1 MKIDI
6 VRTYEKDSESSID
19 DMPLSIYIDSEYISH
34 GDCYHDNMFDYING
48 YVDGIKKVYE
58 LNSDN
63 DFDLEDIK
71 VERYRLQVKDA
82 YEPPKK
88 LSGTIVKKLEK
99 ESESDEG

>member
-19 DMPLSIYIDSEYISH
+19 DMPLAIYIDNEYVGH

-48 YVDGIKKVYE
+48 YIDGIKKVYV
-58 LNSDN
+58 
-63 DFDLEDIK
+63 EDIK

-88 LSGTIVKKLEK
+88 LTGTIIKKLEK
-99 ESESDEG
+99 ESENDEG